1 MSVILYRYDGSPF
14 GAKVES
20 MLALKSLPAAH
31 VNVSPI
37 LPRPEIF
44 ELLGV
49 GYRRIPVLA
58 IGRDL
63 YCDSSLIASV
73 LERRFPPSA
82 GYGTLF
88 PKRKDGGSVDTGL
101 VKALAQFYADS
112 ALFPTAVPLLS
123 WDKVPAA
130 FLSDRSKMT
139 GAQINPST
147 MKALRGRSLSAMRS
161 HMTLVEQQLSDGR
174 QWLFD
179 TETPGLADLAVFF
192 VLDWVRGFPGV
203 GGELFDKVKFG
214 RTVEWLDNLSAHLKG
229 LKASLPKPEKVSGKE
244 AAARIATA
252 SVETLAFDD
261 KSRRAFP
268 AFDETAAGLLGV
280 KQGAVVSIVPEDNS
294 RDYPTTGLL
303 VGLNDEEYILEV
315 KGEAGTCLC
324 HFPRMRYAVVSKAA
338 KL

>member
-130 FLSDRSKMT
+130 FLSDRSK
-139 GAQINPST
+139 
-147 MKALRGRSLSAMRS
+147 
-161 HMTLVEQQLSDGR
+161 TLVEQQLSDGR